1 LGACTGI
8 PTTSAPSQPTY
19 NDCFFA
25 STLHDW
31 RPLDDENLILFAG
44 GRRPYHVE
52 LIRPAVGLSY
62 DVMIGV
68 YDRDGRICPYGG
80 DAIVIDGVIPER
92 ILIRSVRRLTPEQLD
107 EVYVQ
112 FGIRAPAVIEAEEVD
127 PAE

>member
-1 LGACTGI
+1 
-8 PTTSAPSQPTY
+8 
-19 NDCFFA
+19 
-25 STLHDW
+25 
-31 RPLDDENLILFAG
+31 
-44 GRRPYHVE
+44 
-52 LIRPAVGLSY
+52 
-62 DVMIGV
+62 MIGV